1 MAEQG
6 AEASGFSSAFSVL
19 KDDGFRALTRLK
31 NEGKKFDIVIC
42 DPPAFAPSKQALGSG
57 LRAYEK
63 LARISVDLVEEGSHA
78 ASLSKFREACIKGV
92 SHGGR
97 RSSIIFT
104 GFAGPDHPVHP
115 MLSENGYLKSLF
127 FSL

>member
-1 MAEQG
+1 M
-6 AEASGFSSAFSVL
+6 
-19 KDDGFRALTRLK
+19 
-31 NEGKKFDIVIC
+31 IC

-63 LARISVDLVEEGSHA
+63 LAKMSVELVEEGGVLVLCSCSHA

-127 FSL
+127 SRYEIFSRYMCFVSNGYADFAIGGC